1 MIDLKKDK
9 HRMIVSCIISI
20 LLYII
25 IILLIFL
32 NFNNNTFAG
41 DNKIKEEIKI
51 EINLKDFNVEKS
63 KQENLNVEK
72 FKSVVLEQPA
82 YETTAQTT
90 FTKQIEKINNEEI
103 KPIEEQKD
111 IKQEPIKKI
120 EEEIKKEAEKPL
132 NELLDINNAIQLE
145 LQDKNVNDLIG
156 SKLDE
161 NFINKV
167 CKELDTLLNDE
178 NFIYVVNEN
187 NFDTYKIFKKE
198 FKIICGVK

>member
-72 FKSVVLEQPA
+72 
-82 YETTAQTT
+82 
-90 FTKQIEKINNEEI
+90 
-103 KPIEEQKD
+103 
-111 IKQEPIKKI
+111 
-120 EEEIKKEAEKPL
+120 
-132 NELLDINNAIQLE
+132 
-145 LQDKNVNDLIG
+145 
-156 SKLDE
+156 
-161 NFINKV
+161 
-167 CKELDTLLNDE
+167 
-178 NFIYVVNEN
+178 
-187 NFDTYKIFKKE
+187 
-198 FKIICGVK
+198 